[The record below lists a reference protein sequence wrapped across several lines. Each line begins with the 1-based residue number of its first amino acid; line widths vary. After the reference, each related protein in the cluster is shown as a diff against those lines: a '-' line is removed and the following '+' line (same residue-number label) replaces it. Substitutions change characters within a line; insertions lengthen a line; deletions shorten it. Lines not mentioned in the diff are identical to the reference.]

1 LTLHAVAA
9 NLWSEQIADFATAKH
24 RHADQKRPNNRTIGE
39 RPGSRE
45 DRAMKFGIF
54 YELQLPRPWTADSE
68 YQLFQDALSQ
78 FELAD
83 KLGYD
88 HAWVVEHHFLEE
100 YSHSSAPEVFLGAA
114 SQRTKNIRLGHGVI
128 QITTNQPQRVAERVS
143 TLDLLSGGRVEF
155 GMGEATG
162 PAELHPF
169 GTRVRDKRDRWEEAV
184 RAILPMFTK
193 EDWEFHGQYHDFPAR
208 NVIPKSRQKPHP
220 PLWVACSNIQTIA
233 KAGEWGMGAL
243 GFTFV
248 SPEAARAW
256 VHRYYNNFL
265 HNANRLTEY
274 KDNPNIAVVSGFM
287 CAPTDEEARELAAGW
302 TFFIFALGYY
312 GRAGVDAPGKSDLW
326 SAYQAWRGSDKA
338 KAALDNA
345 LVGSPETL
353 RKKLHQFAESRVD
366 QVILLNQAGKT
377 THKAICDSLEL
388 FAKDVM
394 PEFHALEPDH
404 QRWKNEVLA
413 GRIVLENIATDGY
426 DIYAHQ
432 EPGQQRETPEEFKRR
447 MMEKDKAKATAA
459 AK

>member
-1 LTLHAVAA
+1 
-9 NLWSEQIADFATAKH
+9 
-24 RHADQKRPNNRTIGE
+24 
-39 RPGSRE
+39 
-45 DRAMKFGIF
+45 MKFGIF

-68 YQLFQDALSQ
+68 YQLFQDALTQ

-128 QITTNQPQRVAERVS
+128 QLTTNQPQRVAEKIS

-184 RAILPMFTK
+184 RAIMPMFSK
-193 EDWEFHGQYHDFPAR
+193 DDWEFHGQYHDFPAR

-243 GFTFV
+243 GFSFV

-265 HNANRLTEY
+265 HNRNRLAEY

-287 CAPTDEEARELAAGW
+287 CAPTDEEACELAAGW

-326 SAYQAWRGSDKA
+326 SAYQSWRNSDKA
-338 KAALDNA
+338 KTALDNA

-353 RKKLHQFAESRVD
+353 RKKLHQFSGSRVD

-388 FAKDVM
+388 FAKEVM
-394 PEFHALEPDH
+394 PEFHALEGEH
-404 QRWKNEVLA
+404 QRWKNDVLS
-413 GRIVLENIATDGY
+413 GRTVLENLATDGY

-432 EPGQQRETPEEFKRR
+432 EPGQQRETPEELKKR
-447 MMEKDKAKATAA
+447 MAEKDKAKAAAA